1 MGLIGK
7 MFEGFRVGRDEK
19 VRHLERVP
27 IFEDCSMKQ
36 LRAIADISKIVEVPE
51 RTVLCRAG
59 ESGDEFFIIIDGTAL
74 VTVSAQR
81 RVRIRPGEF
90 FGEMSLLD
98 GEPRSATVK
107 AETDLRLLV
116 IERMHFWSLLHQVP
130 ELTERM
136 LVTLSRRIRQ
146 RERLQNT

>member
-1 MGLIGK
+1 MGLIGR

-36 LRAIADISKIVEVPE
+36 LRHIADISKIVEVPE
-51 RTVLCRAG
+51 RTLLCRVG
-59 ESGDEFFIIIDGTAL
+59 EPGDEFFIIIDGTTL
-74 VTVSAQR
+74 VTLSAQKR
-81 RVRIRPGEF
+81 HRLRPGEF

-107 AETDLRLLV
+107 AETALRLLV
-116 IERMHFWSLLHQVP
+116 IDRTHFWALLHEVP
-130 ELTERM
+130 ELTEKI
-136 LVTLSRRIRQ
+136 LVTLSRRVRTTQ
-146 RERLQNT
+146 RALNG

>member
-1 MGLIGK
+1 MGLIGR
-7 MFEGFRVGRDEK
+7 MFETYRVGRDEK
-19 VRHLERVP
+19 IKHLERVP

-36 LRAIADISKIVEVPE
+36 LRRIADISTIVEVPE

-59 ESGDEFFIIIDGTAL
+59 EAGEEFFVLIDGTAL
-74 VTVSAQR
+74 VTLSPQR
-81 RVRIRPGEF
+81 RGRISPGEF

-116 IERMHFWSLLHQVP
+116 IDRSHFWALLREVP
-130 ELTERM
+130 ELTERI
-136 LVTLSRRIRQ
+136 LVTLSKRVRNTQ
-146 RERLQNT
+146 RMLNG

>member
-1 MGLIGK
+1 
-7 MFEGFRVGRDEK
+7 MFEGFRVGRDQK
-19 VRHLERVP
+19 IRHLERVP
-27 IFEDCSMKQ
+27 IFEDCSARQ
-36 LRAIADISKIVEVPE
+36 LRAIADISKVVEVPE

-59 ESGDEFFIIIDGTAL
+59 EAGGEFFIIVDGTAL
-74 VTVSAQR
+74 VTVSAQKK
-81 RVRIRPGEF
+81 VRLRPGEF

-116 IERMHFWSLLHQVP
+116 IERMHFWTLLREVP

-136 LVTLSRRIRQ
+136 LTTLSRRIRAH
-146 RERLQNT
+146 ERSQTA